1 MTDGVVLC
9 VDDDIALLGALRT
22 LLSKQLDAGQLVEIA
37 ESGEEALEISE
48 DMRAQ
53 GLELS
58 VVISDFIMPG
68 MRGDELLVRLHER
81 HPDTIKI
88 LLTGQSDIE
97 GVKRAINEAN
107 LYRFLEKP
115 FDNTDIVLT
124 AQSALRAFRQDREL
138 QGQNERLKQINTE
151 LEALVEARTHA
162 LLEKNQELQR
172 LAVTDCLTGLYNR
185 LKLDQVLEEE
195 LSRSQRYATPFAL
208 LLLDLDHFKA
218 INDQHGHQAG
228 DLMLQQIASILGE
241 NARTTDA
248 VGRWGGEEFLLV
260 CRNTDL
266 DGAGTLAEK
275 LRQKIATHDFPRLG
289 QRTASFGVAAY
300 RQDDSITEML
310 ARADTALYLAKDRG
324 RNRVECSA

>member
-324 RNRVECSA
+324 RNRIECSA

>member
-310 ARADTALYLAKDRG
+310 ARADTALYLAKDR
-324 RNRVECSA
+324 

>member
-48 DMRAQ
+48 EMHAQ

-68 MRGDELLVRLHER
+68 MRGDELLVRLHEH

-124 AQSALRAFRQDREL
+124 TQSALRAFHQDREL
-138 QGQNERLKQINTE
+138 QRQNECLKQINSE

-218 INDQHGHQAG
+218 VNDQHGHQTG
-228 DLMLQQIASILGE
+228 DLMLQQIAALLGE
-241 NARTTDA
+241 SARSTDA

-266 DGAGTLAEK
+266 DGAGTLAEN
-275 LRQKIATHDFPRLG
+275 LRQKIASHDFPRLG
-289 QRTASFGVAAY
+289 QRTASFGIAAY
-300 RQDDSITEML
+300 RQGDSITEML